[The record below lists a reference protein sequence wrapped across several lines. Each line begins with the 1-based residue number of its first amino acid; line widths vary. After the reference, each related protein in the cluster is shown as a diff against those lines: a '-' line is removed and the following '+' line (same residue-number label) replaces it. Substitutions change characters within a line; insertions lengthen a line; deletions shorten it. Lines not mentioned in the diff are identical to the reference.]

1 MPIDSIGM
9 HCKELRLISG
19 HERLPTFRASRRRIV
34 DQWRLPVRFDTVF
47 ERREFLQTFDM

>member
-1 MPIDSIGM
+1 MPIDSIGT